1 MHELEVLLSRLKM
14 EQFNENAR
22 NHGDTEKQPSV
33 PEEAKKAQETLP
45 EKSAVQSA
53 MQGHASLRLLSE
65 YQGSDQ
71 LY

>member
-45 EKSAVQSA
+45 EKSA
-53 MQGHASLRLLSE
+53 GLC
-65 YQGSDQ
+65 
-71 LY
+71 